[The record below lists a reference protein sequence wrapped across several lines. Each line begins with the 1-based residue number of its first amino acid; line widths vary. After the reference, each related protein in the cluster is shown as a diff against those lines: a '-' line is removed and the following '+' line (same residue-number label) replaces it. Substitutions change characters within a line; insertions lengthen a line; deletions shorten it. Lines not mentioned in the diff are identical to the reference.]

1 VEAAPAPWR
10 TNPDR
15 QGSVRRLTWG
25 GLGHATAQWKP
36 QWAALHRGSLH
47 LLPSQDADDG
57 DDDTVNVW
65 QGRRIAVLD
74 PDMVGGAE
82 HCIAVVE
89 PGDLSKAVHESSAL
103 VLQLDSD
110 DEVRGP
116 TPMCLMSRKQSVYPC
131 LASLTLTAA
140 PYPP

>member
-15 QGSVRRLTWG
+15 QGNVRRLTWG

-47 LLPSQDADDG
+47 LLPSRDADDG
-57 DDDTVNVW
+57 DDDAVNVW

-89 PGDLSKAVHESSAL
+89 PGELSKAVHESSAL
-103 VLQLDSD
+103 VLQLTSE
-110 DEVRGP
+110 DEVRSAVP
-116 TPMCLMSRKQSVYPC
+116 TC
-131 LASLTLTAA
+131 LASCSNCVYLAST
-140 PYPP
+140 P